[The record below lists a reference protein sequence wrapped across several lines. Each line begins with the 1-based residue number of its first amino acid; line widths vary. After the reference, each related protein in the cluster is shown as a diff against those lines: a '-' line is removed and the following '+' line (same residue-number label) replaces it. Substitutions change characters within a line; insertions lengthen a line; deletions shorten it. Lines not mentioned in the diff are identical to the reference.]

1 MTEYNVIFTYSYVVE
16 AEDEE
21 TAEEL
26 AFEQFF
32 NDTPRPKDFGSI
44 VEGIY

>member
-16 AEDEE
+16 AEDGE

-26 AFEQFF
+26 AYTEFLA
-32 NDTPRPKDFGSI
+32 NTPSPRDFGSL
-44 VEGIY
+44 VEERY

>member
-1 MTEYNVIFTYSYVVE
+1 MTGYNVIFTYSYVIE

-26 AFEQFF
+26 AYIEFLA
-32 NDTPRPKDFGSI
+32 DTPSPRDFGAF
-44 VEGIY
+44 VEERY